1 MSEGYTVRLPFTLP
15 SENAIDVA
23 EAPRRRTLAGF
34 PAALW
39 REAACYVLEV
49 SGIPSAEDAR
59 ALLKRLGTGLLWATI
74 VSRFGVRLSDAGP
87 QHIKEH
93 GRMQADI
100 PAIYKGAEPR
110 RRGRTL
116 ATLTAL
122 RQPEP
127 FLDWIGGG
135 AALACS
141 GNLAGDG
148 KLARALDQYCAAQF
162 EATPAAKFFT
172 LCTALETAA
181 PKATVGPDVAKDVEE
196 HVERW
201 KQEAKAFAEAAK
213 PGSDVQQV
221 FNDLAERVGNLKAG
235 AHGKRIR
242 TYVRDTLRADG
253 DPEADATARKIQD
266 LYGIR
271 GRLSHGDAPRLGDAP
286 SRLDRIVARVL
297 TAAMRQEGR

>member
-1 MSEGYTVRLPFTLP
+1 M
-15 SENAIDVA
+15 IDVA
-23 EAPRRRTLAGF
+23 EAPRRGTLAGF

-49 SGIPSAEDAR
+49 SDIPSAEDAR
-59 ALLKRLGTGLLWATI
+59 ALLKRLGTGLLWAAI
-74 VSRFGVRLSDAGP
+74 VSRYGVRRSDAAP

-110 RRGRTL
+110 RGGRTSG
-116 ATLTAL
+116 TLSSL
-122 RQPEP
+122 RQPEQ
-127 FLDWIGGG
+127 FLDWIGEG

-148 KLARALDQYCAAQF
+148 KLALALDLYCAAQF
-162 EATPAAKFFT
+162 DATSAAKFLT
-172 LCTALETAA
+172 LCTALEAAA
-181 PKATVGPDVAKDVEE
+181 PKAAVGPDVAKDVEE

-221 FNDLAERVGNLKAG
+221 FNELAERVGNLKRG

-242 TYVRDTLRADG
+242 AYVRDTLRADC
-253 DPEADATARKIQD
+253 DPEADATARKIPE

-271 GRLSHGDAPRLGDAP
+271 GRLTHGDAPQLGDAP
-286 SRLDRIVARVL
+286 DRLDRIVAKVL
-297 TAAMRQEGR
+297 KAAMRLEGR